1 MNICLVKNARE
12 RQKLRKKGNSLMLK
26 NGSVP
31 EKGVF
36 WSVSKLLVKQ
46 NTEIT
51 HENFV

>member
-1 MNICLVKNARE
+1 MPKCAANLE
-12 RQKLRKKGNSLMLK
+12 RVNVRVVMVLSDMSK

-31 EKGVF
+31 EEGVF

-46 NTEIT
+46 NTKIA